1 MPKRT
6 TPPNQKFPNP
16 SNAPLAAA
24 DEAKAYR
31 DDPLARPAPPDN
43 LYDAIRAEVDRLGGG
58 FIIKPL
64 KRYRHRSPRK
74 FHPR

>member
-6 TPPNQKFPNP
+6 TPPNKKFPKP
-16 SNAPLAAA
+16 SNAPIGAA
-24 DEAKAYR
+24 DEPQAYR
-31 DDPLARPAPPDN
+31 DDPLARYAPADN
-43 LYDAIRAEVDRLGGG
+43 LFDAIRFDVERFGGG
-58 FIIKPL
+58 FYIKPL